1 MHIPP
6 HSGGINCPCQV
17 PFIGKMT
24 LKSKRNLALISTLV
38 ILSLLVLIYVAS
50 VRNRRAQEERQK
62 ATPSEALDTVKKIS
76 IVVTDGK
83 ARVFHYLP
91 NKETAAK
98 LNYEADPRALLPVE
112 REIAFSENLIFDT
125 IESLIESELSE
136 QEKQAGFWTSFPGES
151 FRLLRAEL
159 QGDTLTLFFDDPLYF
174 TSGGS
179 SRVRYMWLQIW
190 MTALQ
195 FPEVENVRY
204 EPKTLFQP

>member
-1 MHIPP
+1 
-6 HSGGINCPCQV
+6 
-17 PFIGKMT
+17 MT
-24 LKSKRNLALISTLV
+24 LKSKRNLAVISTLV

-50 VRNRRAQEERQK
+50 VRNRRVAEERRE
-62 ATPSEALDTVKKIS
+62 AIPSGDLETVKKIS
-76 IVVTDGK
+76 IVVTKGK

-91 NKETAAK
+91 NKKVAEK
-98 LNYEADPRALLPVE
+98 VNYEADPRALLPVE

-125 IESLIESELSE
+125 IKSLIESEASE
-136 QEKQAGFWTSFPGES
+136 KEKQAGFWTSFPGES

-159 QGDTLTLFFDDPLYF
+159 QGDTLTLYFDDPTYF

-179 SRVRYMWLQIW
+179 NRVGYMWLQIQ

>member
-1 MHIPP
+1 M
-6 HSGGINCPCQV
+6 

-24 LKSKRNLALISTLV
+24 LKSKRNLIVISTLV
-38 ILSLLVLIYVAS
+38 ILSLLVLVYVAS
-50 VRNRRAQEERQK
+50 VRNRRAAEERRH
-62 ATPSEALDTVKKIS
+62 AVPSEALDTVKETS

-91 NKETAAK
+91 NKDMAAK
-98 LNYEADPRALLPVE
+98 LNNEAQPRALLPVE

-125 IESLIESELSE
+125 IKSLIENELSE
-136 QEKQAGFWTSFPGES
+136 EEKQAGFWTSFPGES
-151 FRLLRAEL
+151 FQLLRAEL
-159 QGDTLTLFFDDPLYF
+159 QGDTLTLYFDDPLYF

-179 SRVRYMWLQIW
+179 NRVGFMWLQIQ

-195 FPEVENVRY
+195 FPEVQNVRY